1 MSKKVT
7 IIGGGIIGL
16 ASAYYLQ
23 ANGHQVRV
31 IEQKSVGD
39 SCAQGN
45 AGYISP
51 SHFIPLAAP
60 GMVKKGLRWLFDPES
75 PFYLHPRFD
84 LDFFSWLWQFN
95 RYCSERHVQAVK
107 KSLFELCMQS
117 RELYLAMSQQLDH
130 SFQLQLNGCYVLSKT
145 SKALAAENKIVDQAK
160 RLGMQAVTL
169 DAAQIQQRFPEMQFA
184 IEGGVFFP
192 EDAHVQPGLLLKNL
206 YEYLQKQDV
215 EFIEHCSIEKIS
227 FKANQVESIFGNGQQ
242 FAVEELVIAAGCWSP
257 KLAAMLNLKV
267 PVQAGKGYSV
277 TIDNPWSLDT
287 PMILNESAVAI
298 TPLNGQ
304 IRFGGTM
311 EFAGINLAID
321 QQRINGILKSVK
333 NYLPDFEP
341 ASVDRDIAWAGLRP
355 CTPDGLPMIGRM
367 KGYNNLILATGHAM
381 LGLTLAPVTGLLVSQ
396 IVAGEKCQWQEKIS
410 PHRFG

>member
-7 IIGGGIIGL
+7 ILGGGIIGL

-304 IRFGGTM
+304 IRFGCTM